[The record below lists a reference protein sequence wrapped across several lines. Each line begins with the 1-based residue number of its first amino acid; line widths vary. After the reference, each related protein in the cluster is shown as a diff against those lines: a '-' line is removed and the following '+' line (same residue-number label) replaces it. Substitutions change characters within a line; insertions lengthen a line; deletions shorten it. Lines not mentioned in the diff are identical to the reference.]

1 MSKADTTHFEN
12 RRLQELLAGQVLGD
26 LDELERAELDSLRHQ
41 YPESEVSYREL
52 ETTLA
57 RVQLGFERDPD
68 PMPFGLRERIHRNAT
83 ASLSSSGLAVE
94 PAGTKHVTT
103 SSSFPVREAFA
114 WTACAVALLLA
125 VSLWRPQ
132 ISSVSTVSLSDQR
145 LAMINGAAKLVR
157 VDWVPGTT
165 PFEDAVTG
173 DVVWDNDTQQG
184 YMRFVNMPV
193 NDPLLE
199 QYQLWIIDPKRD
211 TEPIDGGVFDITESG
226 EVIVAIDAKLK
237 VLEPAA
243 FAITIEQPGG
253 VVVSTQE
260 RLPLLAKLQ

>member
-57 RVQLGFERDPD
+57 RVQLGFERDLD
-68 PMPFGLRERIHRNAT
+68 PMPFGLRERIHRN
-83 ASLSSSGLAVE
+83 
-94 PAGTKHVTT
+94 VTT

-211 TEPIDGGVFDITESG
+211 AEPIDGGVFDITESG